1 MYYYVNNV
9 FSSSAKLLV
18 VKQMYPYPRLKV
30 VKRDGREED
39 FIPEKITVSV
49 LKSGAPIDVARK
61 ITILTM
67 AKLLE
72 HNVEKVTAKEL
83 TKIVLELLKKES
95 EEWYHNWIVFDR
107 AIKRR
112 KTEEELKE

>member
-1 MYYYVNNV
+1 MYQYP
-9 FSSSAKLLV
+9 KL
-18 VKQMYPYPRLKV
+18 RV
-30 VKRDGREED
+30 VKRDGREEE
-39 FIPEKITVSV
+39 FIPEKITVSI
-49 LKSGAPIDVARK
+49 LKSGAPINVARK

-72 HNVEKVTAKEL
+72 RGVEKISAKEL

-107 AIKRR
+107 AVKRR
-112 KTEEELKE
+112 RTEEELKE